1 MELEVTQAYEVALF
15 GVLYIF
21 RFLRTF
27 NYLRKRSVRVVPN
40 RGEVQ
45 DFLPGSIRED
55 DGEVGFRVFL
65 VYADG
70 RPVWLVR
77 GYVEYVLLGEFLPAA
92 EERETQVMTRLGGVH
107 REESP
112 ARLLQRHIRCREAV
126 AGLHSLHITD
136 SIPVLAELLRLI
148 RGAPVVVRLVVRVC
162 SGHKFDVVTRVVGE
176 DACVPL
182 AVRTPKPELAALAD
196 VVVGVQHRARVPP
209 VVIAGDEVVLQVVG
223 EHGVAHVVVL
233 PPAGVDAV
241 PVEIHVVE
249 GLVRNRP
256 VGEPVL
262 AVEGHELS
270 ALRKADLIVLIH
282 VGADVRPVEHGVVVL
297 GGVHQTAADFHIALA
312 RMKGHSYCPLHPVSV
327 LCFSHPDS
335 LRPVGVLHYPPVAR
349 NMARLTVMVEDV
361 PLHAAA
367 YPRSGHSDVRRL
379 HNVVVVEDVVA
390 VGLVHRVQKPAA
402 ELRHYAQLHVLIL
415 HVQAV
420 VGHVLLRAGHV
431 VVQWIWI
438 DASLRPLV
446 GPVTLEDRRLLRRV
460 KKVGR
465 HRYLALPGFDWG
477 GRHRRCRIFSLSR
490 RAVNGILTVC
500 RVLGIHSRCHK
511 QSQS

>member
-1 MELEVTQAYEVALF
+1 M
-15 GVLYIF
+15 
-21 RFLRTF
+21 
-27 NYLRKRSVRVVPN
+27 PN

-55 DGEVGFRVFL
+55 DGEVGFRVFP

-70 RPVWLVR
+70 RPVRFVR
-77 GYVEYVLLGEFLPAA
+77 GYVEYVLRGEFLPAA
-92 EERETQVMTRLGGVH
+92 EESETQVMTRLGGVH

-112 ARLLQRHIRCREAV
+112 ARFLQRHVRRGEAV

-162 SGHKFDVVTRVVGE
+162 SGHKFDVVTGVVGE
-176 DACVPL
+176 DAGIPL

-196 VVVGVQHRARVPP
+196 VVVGVQHRARVPS
-209 VVIAGDEVVLQVVG
+209 VVVARDEVVLQVVG
-223 EHGVAHVVVL
+223 EHGVAHVVIL

-256 VGEPVL
+256 VGKPVL
-262 AVEGHELS
+262 AVEGHELC
-270 ALRKADLIVLIH
+270 ALRKADLIVFIH
-282 VGADVRPVEHGVVVL
+282 VGTDVRPVEHGVVVL
-297 GGVHQTAADFHIALA
+297 GGVHQTTADFHIALA
-312 RMKGHSYCPLHPVSV
+312 RMKGHSYCPLHPVTV
-327 LCFSHPDS
+327 LRLPDPHG
-335 LRPVGVLHYPPVAR
+335 LRAVGVLDDAPVAR
-349 NMARLTVMVEDV
+349 NMARLAVVVEHV
-361 PLHAAA
+361 PLHAPA
-367 YPRSGHSDVRRL
+367 YPRPRHPDVRRL
-379 HNVVVVEDVVA
+379 HHVVVVEDVVA

-420 VGHVLLRAGHV
+420 VGHVLLRARHV

-438 DASLRPLV
+438 DATLRPLV
-446 GPVTLEDRRLLRRV
+446 GPVTLED
-460 KKVGR
+460 
-465 HRYLALPGFDWG
+465 W
-477 GRHRRCRIFSLSR
+477 
-490 RAVNGILTVC
+490 
-500 RVLGIHSRCHK
+500 
-511 QSQS
+511 